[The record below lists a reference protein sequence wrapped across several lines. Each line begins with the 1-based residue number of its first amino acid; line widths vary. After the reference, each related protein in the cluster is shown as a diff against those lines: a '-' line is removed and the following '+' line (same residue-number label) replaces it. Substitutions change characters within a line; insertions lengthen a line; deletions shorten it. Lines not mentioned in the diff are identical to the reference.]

1 MEEGAINQQRSNS
14 LPSCPAH
21 LDQGASDSL
30 TNHGQVANA
39 GGASLQAL
47 RPLFVKIRSLSSLL
61 PDLANYWSAA
71 RTPQG
76 ELEQIVSE
84 EPSSSKCSI
93 SLSL

>member
-1 MEEGAINQQRSNS
+1 MEDSAINQQRSYS
-14 LPSCPAH
+14 FPSCPTH
-21 LDQGASDSL
+21 LDQGASDCL

-39 GGASLQAL
+39 GDASLQAL
-47 RPLFVKIRSLSSLL
+47 RPRFVKIRSLSSLL
-61 PDLANYWSAA
+61 PDLANCWSAA

-76 ELEQIVSE
+76 ELEQIVSK